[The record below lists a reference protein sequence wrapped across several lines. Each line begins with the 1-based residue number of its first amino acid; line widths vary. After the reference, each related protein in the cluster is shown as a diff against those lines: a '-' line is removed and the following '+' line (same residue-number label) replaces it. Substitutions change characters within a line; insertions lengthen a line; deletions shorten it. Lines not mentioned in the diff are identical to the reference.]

1 MSANRAWVAATLGL
15 VGLGLLFA
23 EPTLLGAALV
33 PLAFLGYA
41 TLSGQPGTV
50 QLQVARTLSEP
61 TAAPGETVTVRLTV
75 ENDGDR
81 TLTDLRVL
89 DGYPDLT
96 VTEGAPR
103 AATALAPGESTTVE
117 YDLLTR
123 RGVFEFGPALV
134 RVRSLSGTAHRT
146 VTADVSGPDKLVG
159 RPTGASVTPSSAD
172 GVREV
177 GGGVEFH
184 ATREYRRGDPLGR
197 IDWRHVAKTGE
208 FVTVQYREPRTARTA
223 LVVDAREPVRG
234 RLEPGRPSLAAL
246 SVDAAESLAHGLGHR
261 LCGVGVAGL
270 DAAVADDGVVWLD
283 SRSSRVESLLGTV
296 RTRVGGAAPDREHE
310 DVTTATGSTPRT
322 RPSAD
327 GGYREP
333 ATNSMSGGGHGGSDG
348 SSGSGDGREGSD
360 GRSGSGDGRE
370 GSDGSSGSEDGREG
384 SDGRSGSGDGRGGPE
399 GLSEGGGVSSAPAEP
414 DAVDGVAV
422 GLLASVPDGARV
434 VLCTPAL
441 DGWPDTFARL
451 AREHGHDVTVLSPRI
466 DASTVAGRLAERRR
480 RGALERLGEQVQTV
494 EYEPGRPVVLDGGP
508 S

>member
-296 RTRVGGAAPDREHE
+296 RTRVGGAAPDREPE

-333 ATNSMSGGGHGGSDG
+333 ATNSMSGGGHGGSD
-348 SSGSGDGREGSD
+348 E
-360 GRSGSGDGRE
+360 RSESGDGRE
-370 GSDGSSGSEDGREG
+370 GSDGS
-384 SDGRSGSGDGRGGPE
+384 SGSGDGRGGPE

>member
-50 QLQVARTLSEP
+50 QLQVARTLSKP

-146 VTADVSGPDKLVG
+146 VTADVSGPDQLVG
-159 RPTGASVTPSSAD
+159 RPAGASVTPSSAD

-246 SVDAAESLAHGLGHR
+246 SVDAAESLADGLGHR

-296 RTRVGGAAPDREHE
+296 RTRVGGAAPDPEHE

-333 ATNSMSGGGHGGSDG
+333 ATNSMSGGGHGGSD
-348 SSGSGDGREGSD
+348 E
-360 GRSGSGDGRE
+360 RSESGDGRE
-370 GSDGSSGSEDGREG
+370 GSDGS
-384 SDGRSGSGDGRGGPE
+384 SGSGDGRGGPE

-494 EYEPGRPVVLDGGP
+494 EYEPGRPVVLDGGN